1 MESVSTKGTNET
13 APEVQA
19 DLTKLPKTEF
29 EAKFGSYLP
38 NIGSI
43 GENFYDACNYYC
55 NPLMKTYKTTD
66 TNG

>member
-13 APEVQA
+13 APGQA
-19 DLTKLPKTEF
+19 DLTKLPQTEF
-29 EAKFGSYLP
+29 EAKFGSYSP
-38 NIGSI
+38 NMSSI

-55 NPLMKTYKTTD
+55 NPLIKTYKTTD